1 MPITFVEFQ
10 RIYYSRR
17 WGGGA
22 LNSRVIAE
30 RFWKSSSQSPSE
42 AADSMGRALCD
53 IYLMAGR
60 LLIAELQTDALAQ
73 LKKLFVAA
81 HEVMT
86 PKMVEMIYDKTPDN
100 SPLRKLLVASLA
112 RAWRLRWGAPTRDY
126 QHVFKR
132 FPEFAVAMV
141 DAGFGRTGG
150 RARPRS

>member
-1 MPITFVEFQ
+1 VQWML
-10 RIYYSRR
+10 
-17 WGGGA
+17 GGGA
-22 LNSRVIAE
+22 LNSRVVAE
-30 RFWKSSSQSPSE
+30 RFWKSSSQSPAE

-53 IYLMAGR
+53 IYFMAGR

-73 LKKLFVAA
+73 LKKHFAAA
-81 HEVMT
+81 HGVMT
-86 PKMVEMIYDKTPDN
+86 PQMVEMIYDKTPDN